1 MGGPTGTHEP
11 DLLTPHNFQWCGV
24 PEKSLELEPA
34 TSYSSSPIDTLD
46 IATPP
51 HQHLTW
57 VELLRCG
64 ICLTRTK
71 SFTLLVAR
79 FKVSTYQLDKV
90 VNMARLLL
98 TLLVAFLPLVHAE
111 IKIGGVGGKE
121 RYV

>member
-1 MGGPTGTHEP
+1 MGGPIGTHEP

-57 VELLRCG
+57 VE
-64 ICLTRTK
+64 
-71 SFTLLVAR
+71 SFGLCDMSHKNEAIYLA
-79 FKVSTYQLDKV
+79 
-90 VNMARLLL
+90 
-98 TLLVAFLPLVHAE
+98 
-111 IKIGGVGGKE
+111 
-121 RYV
+121 